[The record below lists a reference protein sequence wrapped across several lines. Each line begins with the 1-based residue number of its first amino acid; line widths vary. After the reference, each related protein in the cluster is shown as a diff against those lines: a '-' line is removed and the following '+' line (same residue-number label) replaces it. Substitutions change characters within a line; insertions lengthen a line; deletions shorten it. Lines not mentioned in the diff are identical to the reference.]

1 MVSSL
6 DAKPCS
12 PAGKMI
18 RYNLKCTRAH
28 EFDSWFQSAAAFD
41 SLSKAGM
48 IECPVCGDHGIEK
61 LLMAPAIRP
70 GRKIPPADTTSA
82 ADTAPPPR
90 LSQPAS
96 ETEAALTNLRAG
108 LEANSEYV
116 GEGFADEARKMH
128 SGDAPERAIHGETQI
143 SEAKK
148 LLEEGVPILPLPF
161 LPKRRTN

>member
-1 MVSSL
+1 
-6 DAKPCS
+6 
-12 PAGKMI
+12 MI
-18 RYNLKCTRAH
+18 RYNLKCARAH

-48 IECPVCGDHGIEK
+48 IECPICGDHQIEK

-70 GRKIPPADTTSA
+70 GRNTVTADTTSTP
-82 ADTAPPPR
+82 DTAPTPPS

-96 ETEAALTNLRAG
+96 EAEAALTSLRAE

-116 GEGFADEARKMH
+116 GDGFADEARKMH
-128 SGDAPERAIHGETQI
+128 SGEAPERAIHGETQI

-161 LPKRRTN
+161 MPKRRTN